1 MITYQRSKSWQI
13 AAAVAVVAG
22 VAGGIYWFTGSSG
35 EQSGVVLADTA
46 ASAAGWVQPG
56 VGTDD
61 LAASLKVQ
69 TLADGRPAD
78 VQSEDWNTLNGVM
91 AKLGQPKQEAERI
104 VGYLRYQH
112 TFETWQSMDE
122 TKDAK
127 RRQVAAKALLGELPD
142 RLVTGEFTPIEAN
155 LMGAVLLADV
165 ESNEERRNKLLEDL
179 QAKLNNISP
188 ITENEQQMQLKA
200 RQTELK
206 RRMATAFAE
215 WQAKTNPADRTP
227 AKLEQAMEEVR
238 RAYNSGEF

>member
-13 AAAVAVVAG
+13 AAAVAVVAA
-22 VAGGIYWFTGSSG
+22 VAGGIYWFTGSSS
-35 EQSGVVLADTA
+35 EHDGVVLADNK
-46 ASAAGWVQPG
+46 ASGAGWVQPG

-69 TLADGRPAD
+69 MSADGRPAD
-78 VQSEDWNTLNGVM
+78 VQAEDWNTLNGIM

-112 TFETWQSMDE
+112 TFEAWQTLDE

-127 RRQVAAKALLGELPD
+127 RRQSAAKALLGELPD
-142 RLVTGEFTPIEAN
+142 RLASGEFTPIEAN
-155 LMGAVLLADV
+155 LMGAVLLADI
-165 ESNEERRNKLLEDL
+165 EPDENKRNKLVEEM
-179 QAKLNNISP
+179 QGKLNGIAP
-188 ITENEQQMQLKA
+188 MTEDEQQMQAKM

-206 RRMATAFAE
+206 RRMATAYGE

-227 AKLEQAMEEVR
+227 AKLEQALEEVR

>member
-22 VAGGIYWFTGSSG
+22 VAGAIYWFSGSSG
-35 EQSGVVLADTA
+35 EQSGVVLADNA
-46 ASAAGWVQPG
+46 ASGAGWVQPG

-69 TLADGRPAD
+69 MLADGRPAD
-78 VQSEDWNTLNGVM
+78 VQSEDWDTLNAVIT
-91 AKLGQPKQEAERI
+91 KLGQPKQEAERI

-112 TFETWQSMDE
+112 TFEAWQTLDE
-122 TKDAK
+122 IKDAK
-127 RRQVAAKALLGELPD
+127 RRQAAAKALLGELPG
-142 RLVTGEFTPIEAN
+142 RLSSGEFTPIEAN
-155 LMGAVLLADV
+155 LMGAVLLADI
-165 ESNEERRNKLLEDL
+165 EPDENKRNKLVEELQGNLNGIAPMTED
-179 QAKLNNISP
+179 
-188 ITENEQQMQLKA
+188 EQQMQAKT

-206 RRMATAFAE
+206 RRMATAYGE

-227 AKLEQAMEEVR
+227 AKLEQALEEVR